1 MTVKDDL
8 EKEVADTQAALKT
21 AHPANIQYLM
31 GRLAG
36 LAFAIKKLEAEKP

>member
-1 MTVKDDL
+1 MTILDEL
-8 EKEVADTQAALKT
+8 RNEVEGTQAALKT

-36 LAFAIKKLEAEKP
+36 LAFAIKKLEEQK